1 MVPTPFSSLK
11 GGVDV
16 LTTCVG
22 VTSTLTAAEVAM
34 LTNAWAE
41 LLTTSSVND
50 DIVSCSCV
58 RMSFALTNVAV
69 SN

>member
-1 MVPTPFSSLK
+1 MHSTAFTALQ
-11 GGVDV
+11 GGVNV
-16 LTTCVG
+16 LTSCVG

-50 DIVSCSCV
+50 DTVSCSHIA
-58 RMSFALTNVAV
+58 MIV
-69 SN
+69 SVIYVCCC